1 MPANE
6 RGHTFG
12 AHFMQNPTLAD
23 PRDLHVPSSTSPPR
37 PPYYEGS

>member
-23 PRDLHVPSSTSPPR
+23 PRDLHVPFIDCATTSAVL
-37 PPYYEGS
+37 